1 MFQHENYLD
10 VRQLVKEREILE
22 KYEQYNDTESPII
35 RARKRLN
42 QTGMNRDDQQSC
54 FQHQIKSASD
64 LTLRFDS
71 RFESG
76 NLFLAQKVSDFE
88 YNCLMQNDINT
99 KGHT

>member
-42 QTGMNRDDQQSC
+42 QTGMNRDD
-54 FQHQIKSASD
+54 
-64 LTLRFDS
+64 
-71 RFESG
+71 
-76 NLFLAQKVSDFE
+76 
-88 YNCLMQNDINT
+88 
-99 KGHT
+99 